1 MISGIFSR
9 NKRHNICSEWLR
21 KKNVLS
27 GGGRKEDYHL
37 CDGQIGFSYFSKFNK
52 ERKSNSK
59 PIFSKIHNVGVLF
72 TGKLYNKSELEH
84 LAETSENNS
93 DSQNTSRLIL
103 NLFIKFGIDFVKK
116 INGKYALAI
125 WDKPEEN
132 LYIVRDH
139 LGIEPLYYYIDNDIF
154 VFSSSIFN
162 IFRLTK
168 KSKNLNIKAIGK
180 YLLFNYNPGLE
191 TMFEGVFRLRPAHI
205 LTVNRDRMKINR
217 YWKLSFKNVWE
228 KKSEMELAEELLAHL
243 RDAVHIRMKSDSQLG
258 VFLSGG
264 MDSSTVLALC
274 AELSK
279 VPLKTFSYRC
289 RSDSFDESIYAKYM
303 ANSAAAEHYECEYS
317 PEAVFAMPDIV
328 KKMNEPFCDIGINI
342 ATHILGKLAKQHV
355 SHVFTGDGGDELF
368 GGHPVYE
375 ADKVGSLFD
384 AVPSFV
390 KNPIIR
396 FFSQLP
402 DSDKKKNLLVKAR
415 RFAESFNFPSEL
427 LSHRWRIYYG
437 NDELFKLLNSS
448 VSGKFNCF
456 NLFDDIL
463 KYNLEAD
470 GPDLLSKALYSDYQT
485 AVDFYLRRNDLN
497 RSFSIESHYPLLD
510 HRLVEFCALIPSK
523 MKIAGWFDSKY
534 ILKKTMEKVL
544 PHKIIYRKDKLGHS
558 IPLKNWI
565 RENKKVNNFLLDFLS
580 EKIIK
585 RRNLFKPEYVYTL
598 VEEHMAKKRN
608 NSHRLWALAVLELW
622 MGEHLDK

>member
-1 MISGIFSR
+1 MISGILSR
-9 NKRHNICSEWLR
+9 NKRHNICSEWLQ
-21 KKNVLS
+21 KKFVRS
-27 GGGRKEDYHL
+27 GGGKKEDYHL
-37 CDGQIGFSYFSKFNK
+37 CDGPIGFSYFSKFNT

-72 TGKLYNKSELEH
+72 TGKLYNKSELEN

-103 NLFIKFGIDFVKK
+103 NLFTKFGIDFVKK

-125 WDKPEEN
+125 WDKPEEK

-139 LGIEPLYYYIDNDIF
+139 LGIEPLYYYIDNDNFI
-154 VFSSSIFN
+154 FSSSIFD
-162 IFRLTK
+162 IFAYNKT
-168 KSKNLNIKAIGK
+168 SKNLNFVAFEKF
-180 YLLFNYNPGLE
+180 LLFNYNPGLE
-191 TMFEGVFRLRPAHI
+191 TIFEGVFRLRPGHI
-205 LTVNRDRMKINR
+205 LTVSRAGVKISR
-217 YWKLSFKNVWE
+217 YWKLSFNRTME
-228 KKSEMELAEELLAHL
+228 INEEELAEELLKNL
-243 RDAVHIRMKSDSQLG
+243 RDAVHIRMKSDCQPG

-274 AELSK
+274 AELAK
-279 VPLKTFSYRC
+279 APLKTFSYRC
-289 RSDSFDESIYAKYM
+289 HSESFDESIYAKYM
-303 ANSAAAEHYECEYS
+303 AQSTSAEHYECDYT
-317 PEAVFAMPDIV
+317 PEDVISMPSIV
-328 KKMNEPFCDIGINI
+328 EKMNEPFCDIGINI
-342 ATHILGKLAKQHV
+342 ATHILGKIAKQHV
-355 SHVFTGDGGDELF
+355 SDVFTGDGGDELF

-375 ADKVGSLFD
+375 ADKAAYLVD

-390 KNPIIR
+390 KNPIVW

-402 DSDKKKNLLVKAR
+402 DSDKKKNLLVKVK
-415 RFAESFNFPSEL
+415 RFAESFNFPPEL
-427 LSHRWRIYYG
+427 LSHRWRVYYE
-437 NDELFKLLNSS
+437 NDELFKLLNAS
-448 VSGKFNCF
+448 VSSEFKGIS
-456 NLFDDIL
+456 LFEDIL
-463 KYNLEAD
+463 KYNQEAD

-497 RSFSIESHYPLLD
+497 RSFFIESHYPLLD

-523 MKIAGWFDSKY
+523 MKIAGWFDNKY

-565 RENKKVNNFLLDFLS
+565 RENKKIKNFVLDFLS
-580 EKIIK
+580 ENTIK
-585 RRNLFKPEYVYTL
+585 RRNLFNPKYISIL

-608 NSHRLWALAVLELW
+608 NSHRLWALAVLEMWLR
-622 MGEHLDK
+622 EHFSK